1 VIRGLALLSSA
12 VDIRKEIRLG
22 VRYSDELRMSV
33 RRRDVTLVADV
44 GGVNVSRFEV
54 SKQGDVLSGVGG
66 ASRSTLVGY
75 DRSAHARYQRISRSS
90 GLVAFTLAL
99 VP

>member
-54 SKQGDVLSGVGG
+54 SKQQRFALLPPYKNKGG
-66 ASRSTLVGY
+66 HPEGR
-75 DRSAHARYQRISRSS
+75 
-90 GLVAFTLAL
+90 
-99 VP
+99 PP